1 MIWIRCCINLECFI
15 FFSTRESFK
24 YEWKNMHIFILNI
37 YIFQHIKVE
46 KSQSQWCC
54 SLHLKKLR
62 IIALLRLIRDS
73 IFSTYAL
80 LSPKVTLSWTH
91 QRHAIIHHAHSFKL
105 FRVTKVMELTPQNI
119 AKWFSECRLYAK
131 IHISDKTSSRWF
143 TYDIHFFA
151 RDSIYV
157 CIV

>member
-62 IIALLRLIRDS
+62 IIARLIRDS